1 MTDQLTA
8 TPVIKNK
15 FWVVE
20 SQGQQVGSIQARDDG
35 GFAFVHDQQRE
46 YFPSIRAIKN
56 KHNIQVLSNRKPTPK
71 KTIKKEIYGYPCH
84 KTPYG
89 EVFDVRR
96 QLPIYSLN
104 DKSKSFYCAG
114 YYLVKYS
121 NEWLIEF
128 CPKLI
133 VINRYLFAGPY
144 HTQEQA
150 RAEIAR
156 KKETT

>member
-20 SQGQQVGSIQARDDG
+20 SRGQQVGSIQARDDG
-35 GFAFVHDQQRE
+35 GFAYVHDQQRE

-56 KHNIQVLSNRKPTPK
+56 KHNIQILTKKSAEPKRISN
-71 KTIKKEIYGYPCH
+71 KEIYGYPCH
-84 KTPYG
+84 KTPHS

-114 YYLVKYS
+114 YYLVKFG

-133 VINRYLFAGPY
+133 VINRYPFSGPY
-144 HTQEQA
+144 RTREQA
-150 RAEIAR
+150 QGAAVE
-156 KKETT
+156 KKETK